1 MPLSLRIRKVGISS
15 IKSNTANNF
24 FNLSIRKILTGGRF
38 SDLLVH
44 LLVLFSEILGL
55 LFLNLNRSIKQF
67 GSHAKIKRIKFI
79 LCTLINNL

>member
-15 IKSNTANNF
+15 IKSNTTNNLS
-24 FNLSIRKILTGGRF
+24 NLSIRKILTGGRF
-38 SDLLVH
+38 GDLLVH
-44 LLVLFSEILGL
+44 LLVLFSEILGF

-67 GSHAKIKRIKFI
+67 VSHAKIKRIKFI